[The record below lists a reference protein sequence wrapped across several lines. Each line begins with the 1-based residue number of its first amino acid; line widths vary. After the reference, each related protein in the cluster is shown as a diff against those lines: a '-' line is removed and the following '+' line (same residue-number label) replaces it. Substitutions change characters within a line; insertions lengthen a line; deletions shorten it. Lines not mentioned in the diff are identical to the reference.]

1 MKHDTAPLQTEDWN
15 GADEREVQPMA
26 AQVGPCDRCEATDRE
41 VLPWHG
47 TERLCGKCFD
57 AISDEKVADAQRR
70 ELEQLDVSQL
80 LDDVAAYIRRYVA
93 MSAAQGATLAL
104 WVLHTHALEAVRV
117 TPYIWVT
124 SPEAGSGKTLLLE
137 VLETVVPRPW
147 LTGRTTAAV
156 LPRKVDKE
164 QPTLLLDES
173 DADSAATRSTP
184 RRSEGFSIPG
194 TSGQVVPRCASV
206 RARASAMPTS
216 PLLLQSNR
224 RLGKAA
230 DTVRDRAIRIRLDKL
245 APDEKVEEFDEEIAE
260 RVALYLRGRLEDI
273 GVDSSPAS
281 QGQATECESGFSPR
295 MKEIVRPLLA
305 VADLAGGEWTQRAL
319 RALCE
324 ITGADAGED
333 KSAGVELLSDVRD
346 AFESLGVDRIST
358 KDLREH
364 LIDMEERPWC
374 EWTARGHHY
383 PAEAR
388 QAAQAL
394 RHHRPEHRAG
404 ARQDPQGIPPRAVRG
419 RLEMPSP
426 AGTAVLSATPPQW
439 LYQARFGT
447 FPSATR
453 GGCGGYE
460 TPENPHE
467 QGNVALWRIE
477 NPPSGSG
484 SLTRKPITTLAA
496 CPPRSRRR
504 SHHRRHRVRGASR
517 CGRDAARARLQRRG
531 RGMSS
536 YPRPQAS
543 WTGSWSSCAG
553 GQEVP
558 PRDCATDVRSCA
570 TCPAARLSD
579 AVMRECSGATTC
591 ITLPAGGGAMKP
603 SRLPRPRVAVTARS
617 GCELGVSLPIPA
629 SRPAP
634 RQGDPLGLCRLFLVS
649 ELDAGRRE
657 NATLAGGE

>member
-1 MKHDTAPLQTEDWN
+1 M
-15 GADEREVQPMA
+15 RPMR
-26 AQVGPCDRCEATDRE
+26 GHYRE

-173 DADSAATRSTP
+173 DAGFGGNKEYAEALRGILNTGYKQSGRTSVCVGQGASIGYADLSTFCP
-184 RRSEGFSIPG
+184 KVIAG
-194 TSGQVVPRCASV
+194 
-206 RARASAMPTS
+206 
-216 PLLLQSNR
+216 
-224 RLGKAA
+224 LGKLP

-245 APDEKVEEFDEEIAE
+245 APDEEVEEFDEETAE
-260 RVALYLRGRLEDI
+260 PVALFLRGRLEDFGAI
-273 GVDSSPAS
+273 AVPHLKGKRP
-281 QGQATECESGFSPR
+281 ECPSGFSPR

-305 VADLAGGEWTQRAL
+305 VADLAGGEWPQRAL

-324 ITGADAGED
+324 LTDADAGED

-364 LIDMEERPWC
+364 LIAMEERPWC
-374 EWTARGHHY
+374 EWRRGDPITQRGLARLLKPY
-383 PAEAR
+383 DIIAR
-388 QAAQAL
+388 S
-394 RHHRPEHRAG
+394 
-404 ARQDPQGIPPRAVRG
+404 I
-419 RLEMPSP
+419 RLEDGRTPKGFLREQFEDAWRRHLPQEPQSYP
-426 AGTAVLSATPPQW
+426 PHRHNGSTKPDSALSHPPQE
-439 LYQARFGT
+439 A
-447 FPSATR
+447 
-453 GGCGGYE
+453 GCGGYE

-467 QGNVALWRIE
+467 QANVALWRIE
-477 NPPSGSG
+477 DPPKREREPDAKVGNDIPR
-484 SLTRKPITTLAA
+484 LPPIEVVDNTIDGTG
-496 CPPRSRRR
+496 CEVRRDVDEMLR
-504 SHHRRHRVRGASR
+504 ERGYKD
-517 CGRDAARARLQRRG
+517 G
-531 RGMSS
+531 
-536 YPRPQAS
+536 
-543 WTGSWSSCAG
+543 AG
-553 GQEVP
+553 G
-558 PRDCATDVRSCA
+558 
-570 TCPAARLSD
+570 
-579 AVMRECSGATTC
+579 
-591 ITLPAGGGAMKP
+591 
-603 SRLPRPRVAVTARS
+603 
-617 GCELGVSLPIPA
+617 
-629 SRPAP
+629 
-634 RQGDPLGLCRLFLVS
+634 
-649 ELDAGRRE
+649 
-657 NATLAGGE
+657 